1 MQKGKKGR
9 RLRKEREEREQV
21 RRVVE
26 ECRRNG
32 NGREEENGI

>member
-9 RLRKEREEREQV
+9 QLRKAREGREQV
-21 RRVVE
+21 RRIME